1 MDVYSP
7 KCRNNRCFS
16 FDPSPYLNPSY
27 KCCWSPPLPPK
38 KRRGSPE
45 LHHQRAPPIGSPPD
59 LGIWSQSRE
68 VGLNHQTCVFLIFL
82 PLTFGYI
89 WVDYSSPEVVSEMP
103 IRMGNYTSQNGD
115 FLMGFNGITIK
126 LGNNPSIPKW
136 QFQLG
141 EMFWNHGSLGY
152 PYFKQP
158 KWPQMSSRK
167 VWAV

>member
-126 LGNNPSIPKW
+126 LGNNPSIPK
-136 QFQLG
+136 
-141 EMFWNHGSLGY
+141 
-152 PYFKQP
+152 
-158 KWPQMSSRK
+158 
-167 VWAV
+167 